1 MSRIVVIGAGIAG
14 LASAGMLARDG
25 HAVTLVEQG
34 EALGGRAG
42 TWRSKGFTFDTG
54 PSWMLMREP
63 YEQAFRMLGSRLE
76 DELDLVRL
84 DPAYRVL
91 YEGEP
96 EPLEVSSTRRARTR
110 GAGSGG
116 AGRARRGC
124 CSSRSSRASPARSA
138 TGACGRRSAT
148 RPSSSAPSRARRRRC
163 TTC

>member
-42 TWRSKGFTFDTG
+42 TWRSNGFTFDTG

-96 EPLEVSSTRRARTR
+96 EPRGGSGERHTTRARGGGR
-110 GAGSGG
+110 AAGAG
-116 AGRARRGC
+116 AGRG
-124 CSSRSSRASPARSA
+124 P
-138 TGACGRRSAT
+138 
-148 RPSSSAPSRARRRRC
+148 
-163 TTC
+163 